1 MTPFAILVDVADA
14 ERRDPTYRRVAGLL
28 PDNETVAVATKTAE
42 GTIANGELTFSLS
55 DINRLAEAVLAGDA
69 RARTTPGLARILSA
83 SVAVLFRVC
92 HAAGALQPI
101 MQTIEDADAGDDDT
115 GHLGDQPEAGDD
127 EGGGD

>member
-42 GTIANGELTFSLS
+42 GTIANGELTFKL
-55 DINRLAEAVLAGDA
+55 NEANALAEAVLAGDA

-92 HAAGALQPI
+92 HAAGALQAI
-101 MQTIEDADAGDDDT
+101 QKIEDADAGDDDT
-115 GHLGDQPEAGDD
+115 GHLGDRPEAGED
-127 EGGGD
+127 ENPDA